1 MNTSLRGIRIVI
13 YLTTIMYAMVN
24 AFNPNPNFIETN
36 VPDPGL
42 FTSTNA
48 AIAVGVVQ
56 LMGALIGLIVDVSPS
71 QKSKRR
77 LIGPALAVLVFTYM
91 YELVLIFIYTP
102 QPFRWIPF
110 VTFTVICSVL
120 YIAEEQ

>member
-24 AFNPNPNFIETN
+24 AFNTSPNFIETN

-42 FTSTNA
+42 LSSTNA
-48 AIAVGVVQ
+48 VIAVGVVQ
-56 LMGALIGLIVDVSPS
+56 LMASLIGLVVDVSPS

-77 LIGPALAVLVFTYM
+77 LIRPVLAVLVFTYM
-91 YELVLIFIYTP
+91 YELVIIFIYTP

-110 VTFTVICSVL
+110 VAYTVICSVL